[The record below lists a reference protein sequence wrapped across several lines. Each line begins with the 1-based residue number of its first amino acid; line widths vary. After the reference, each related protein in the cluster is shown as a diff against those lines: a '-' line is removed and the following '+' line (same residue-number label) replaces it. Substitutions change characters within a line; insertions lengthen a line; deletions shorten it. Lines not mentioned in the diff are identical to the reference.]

1 MSSQRILAVTALALT
16 AIGAVLVV
24 LASIGRMPR
33 GLASLAIMVVAVW
46 LVRAGVLRRGAAR
59 TVRLLLAL
67 VLMLAVLGLTLT
79 GDALLVGL
87 LGVALVVAGLA
98 AARRTFRVRAHWPA
112 AERPRHPVV
121 IWNARSGGGKAVS
134 HHLVDEATRRGIE
147 PIELRPGTDLEQLVR
162 DAIAGGADALAA
174 AGGDGTQAI
183 VAGVAAQHD
192 LPFACI
198 PAGTRNHFALDL
210 GVDRDD
216 VVGALDAF
224 VDGRER
230 RVDLAEVNGRV
241 FVNNVS
247 LGLYAEAVQREGY
260 RDAKLRTILDT
271 APDVLGP
278 RGDNAGDLTWT
289 DQTGSEHSGAT
300 VILVSN
306 DVYRL
311 GHVIATGTRPR
322 LDAGVLGIA
331 VLDVVGARGGWRQWS
346 TPDFEI
352 RSASP
357 VPAGVDGEAIVLDP
371 PLRFT
376 TRPDALR
383 VRIAGHHP
391 GASPSAVIP
400 ESLRDVARLLLRMAN
415 GYTPQ
420 AGAVDDDR

>member
-1 MSSQRILAVTALALT
+1 MRSQRVLAASALVLT
-16 AIGAVLVV
+16 AIGVVLVV

-33 GLASLAIMVVAVW
+33 GLASLAIMVAAAW

-59 TVRLLLAL
+59 SLRLVLAL
-67 VLMLAVLGLTLT
+67 VLMFAVLGLTLT
-79 GDALLVGL
+79 GDALLVSL
-87 LGVALVVAGLA
+87 LGVGLVVAGLA
-98 AARRTFRVRAHWPA
+98 AARTTFRVRANWPA
-112 AERPRHPVV
+112 AERPRRPVV
-121 IWNARSGGGKAVS
+121 VWNARSGGGKAVS
-134 HHLVDEATRRGIE
+134 HHLVEAATRRGIE

-162 DAIAGGADALAA
+162 DAIAAGADALAA

-183 VAGVAAQHD
+183 VAALAAEYD

-247 LGLYAEAVQREGY
+247 LGLYAQAVQREGY

-278 RGDNAGDLTWT
+278 EGDHAGDLAWT
-289 DQTGSEHSGAT
+289 DLTGTEHAGAD

-322 LDAGVLGIA
+322 LDAGVLGVA
-331 VLDVVGARGGWRQWS
+331 VLGVVGTAGGWRQWS
-346 TPDFEI
+346 TPTFEVHSS
-352 RSASP
+352 RP
-357 VPAGVDGEAIVLDP
+357 VPAGVDGEAVVLDP

-376 TRPDALR
+376 TRPHALR
-383 VRIAGHHP
+383 VRIAAHHP
-391 GASPSAVIP
+391 GASPSAAIP

-415 GYTPQ
+415 GYAPRT
-420 AGAVDDDR
+420 GAIDEQR